1 MKRHAIAA
9 ALLAVAGCTSGGGD
23 GGEAAAPTTTA
34 TAITIGQ
41 DPSVPTTSAPPTSD
55 WQVESTRI
63 ELLKALERNGFEVAG
78 VKATPVEG
86 GRLFGMT
93 HSWDLRVDG
102 VPALLNLFQD
112 SSSLEGWLQTAEGM
126 GGIVVFSAVDIWAL
140 SLESDGPLRARS
152 AKLVTRIGRALVTR
166 ELWQVRTIGGS

>member
-1 MKRHAIAA
+1 MRTAIAA
-9 ALLAVAGCTSGGGD
+9 ALLGLMAVGCGD
-23 GGEAAAPTTTA
+23 PDPKQAAPATTTTVAVTLGQDPTKPTTT
-34 TAITIGQ
+34 
-41 DPSVPTTSAPPTSD
+41 D
-55 WQVESTRI
+55 WQLENTRI
-63 ELLKALERNGFEVAG
+63 EVVKALERNGFKVAG

-102 VPALLNLFQD
+102 VPALFNMFD
-112 SSSLEGWLQTAEGM
+112 SGSSLQGWLETAEGM
-126 GGIVVFSAVDIWAL
+126 GGIVVFDAVDVWAL